1 MAVSCVKVRVVNFL
15 RRLLCIVRKRPVQA
29 YRRRGCFNLSS
40 ATNASNSG
48 RSISVRRFRW
58 ICDAAAKERERDRER
73 QPHEKRMQFNLIDVD
88 RVNEENGCKPLSM
101 LRACKQSIKYYTKQG
116 RNSQMAVSVFP
127 IHTLIEIKLTNL
139 S

>member
-58 ICDAAAKERERDRER
+58 ICDAAAKEREREIGRDN
-73 QPHEKRMQFNLIDVD
+73 RMKKECNLI
-88 RVNEENGCKPLSM
+88 
-101 LRACKQSIKYYTKQG
+101 
-116 RNSQMAVSVFP
+116 
-127 IHTLIEIKLTNL
+127 
-139 S
+139 